1 NTLLEAQDV
10 VVRLRVHAGSAVLVD
25 SAGTPVR
32 PVHVQ
37 QQAQNAFDVDFVASV
52 PALGTRGYA
61 LASQTQHARA
71 PTLGEQAARATKE
84 EQFSAELRQGDVRV
98 VVRGERNGVV
108 RISAG
113 GRVVRHQM
121 REYFAN
127 PYVQASGAYVMH
139 SFGLMYSFVFWIFG
153 AALAS
158 GLALAWAVHVR
169 VKGPKQPSNAGSR
182 ALSIGTVFAAA
193 VGAIAG
199 AAFVYY
205 AAQVASVDRLN
216 DWTRGR
222 GVVVLAAPVL
232 GSAYVVGRLLRW
244 RRRRACVC
252 VLAAAF
258 GVFLALVLG
267 RTWQSRALTPQRVR
281 FTVEHNN
288 VCSIAR
294 AHVSDAVSVE
304 YRLCADSPR
313 LLQVSAL
320 VRAPDNREI
329 IARLEHGGGR
339 TLELFDG
346 VSIRRRSSSMW
357 TPVPGTFF
365 PAPLLARLGALSVH
379 VRQPVGVSS
388 LKRGMMDVLVHR
400 SMTANDFRGLKT
412 PLIDKHPAHVTLFV
426 DIGNPKNNADY
437 IERVSARVNTPPL
450 AFVLPPDTD
459 ISPYSALHASLPD
472 LSMVGIRAESDHR
485 VDVRLLAHRPVNMDV
500 HDLLRGATS
509 AIRVHGDWTLCNTSA
524 VERS

>member
-1 NTLLEAQDV
+1 HAALHPVANPDRIINLAYKGLDDSLAYNETQTSLAYNETQISLAYNETQASLAYNTATRDAENSARDRLEVIKARCSDAACAGAAIVVSNTLLEAQDV

-61 LASQTQHARA
+61 LASQTQYARA

-84 EQFSAELRQGDVRV
+84 AVEQFSAELRQGDVRV

-199 AAFVYY
+199 AALVYY

-329 IARLEHGGGR
+329 IARL
-339 TLELFDG
+339 
-346 VSIRRRSSSMW
+346 
-357 TPVPGTFF
+357 
-365 PAPLLARLGALSVH
+365 
-379 VRQPVGVSS
+379 
-388 LKRGMMDVLVHR
+388 
-400 SMTANDFRGLKT
+400 
-412 PLIDKHPAHVTLFV
+412 
-426 DIGNPKNNADY
+426 
-437 IERVSARVNTPPL
+437 
-450 AFVLPPDTD
+450 
-459 ISPYSALHASLPD
+459 
-472 LSMVGIRAESDHR
+472 
-485 VDVRLLAHRPVNMDV
+485 
-500 HDLLRGATS
+500 
-509 AIRVHGDWTLCNTSA
+509 
-524 VERS
+524 